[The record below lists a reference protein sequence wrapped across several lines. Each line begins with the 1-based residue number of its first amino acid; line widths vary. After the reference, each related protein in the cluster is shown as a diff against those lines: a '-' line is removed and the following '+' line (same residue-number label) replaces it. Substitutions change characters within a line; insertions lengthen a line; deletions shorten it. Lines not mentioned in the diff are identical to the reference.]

1 MMHSACCVLPKE
13 LREDLQGRRKWR
25 VPRFSRLKNRYDSLT
40 EEIAADDD
48 EKERSWSSSFLRP
61 DPASGRE
68 AELEAEPELLD
79 SSASTTASGDFS
91 ASCWAEVD
99 FEHNGVVQLRRT
111 VSSSS
116 APPSI
121 PSGTA
126 FIADQNASAGS
137 PRSVATGEEESFG
150 LESKA
155 LDDISLLRP
164 FRRLRFADEVD
175 GEQLEEV
182 HEMIL
187 IEHEKKRRR
196 LRPVR
201 RRIEI

>member
-1 MMHSACCVLPKE
+1 MMHSAFCVLPKE
-13 LREDLQGRRKWR
+13 LREDFQSRRKWR
-25 VPRFSRLKNRYDSLT
+25 VPRLSRWNNRYDSLS
-40 EEIAADDD
+40 EEITDDD
-48 EKERSWSSSFLRP
+48 ENEKERSWSSSFLRP
-61 DPASGRE
+61 DPPGHE
-68 AELEAEPELLD
+68 AEAEPELLD

-99 FEHNGVVQLRRT
+99 FEHNGVVQVRRT
-111 VSSSS
+111 VSSPS
-116 APPSI
+116 APPSV

-126 FIADQNASAGS
+126 CIADENASAGS
-137 PRSVATGEEESFG
+137 RSSATGEEESFG
-150 LESKA
+150 LESNA
-155 LDDISLLRP
+155 SLDDISLLRP

-187 IEHEKKRRR
+187 IQHEKRARR